1 MTELDYFITMAHN
14 APAAQ
19 RTLAYAV
26 LLQSIRSPR
35 VPAAVRDKVAPVI
48 DAAWT
53 DPASAPSLVQ
63 AVSLMHLESQ
73 YGDKLATYGKRQ
85 GR

>member
-1 MTELDYFITMAHN
+1 MV
-14 APAAQ
+14 
-19 RTLAYAV
+19 RT
-26 LLQSIRSPR
+26 PR
-35 VPAAVRDKVAPVI
+35 TPQAVRDRVAPVI